1 MSRLSYGKTH
11 YDEVEKISF
20 KEVSEIL
27 VDNYGKLISSM
38 PIEIKASVLGRNN
51 ILVAKICDG
60 IDDIDFVTKV
70 ISWYTLTGKVKDS
83 HLVEL
88 AKYWAEDTFNRKD
101 YLSILYREHE
111 GKEKEIFNYLY
122 NNIKEESIKVV
133 LWTDGYVSYKIF
145 SIDMIDSIKQKEN
158 LKRIYNAVRKGR
170 NAILVK
176 LNDQEMMIDQILL
189 YDSFNDIGDEQL
201 ELLEMIDPSRQ
212 SVFVELVRFANDKR
226 LRYAAANR
234 LDKNSILTLIKLWNL
249 DKAMQKYLISIVN
262 DINTLLEIL
271 KTSNLHGW
279 KKREIKKQILRI
291 S

>member
-1 MSRLSYGKTH
+1 
-11 YDEVEKISF
+11 
-20 KEVSEIL
+20 
-27 VDNYGKLISSM
+27 
-38 PIEIKASVLGRNN
+38 
-51 ILVAKICDG
+51 
-60 IDDIDFVTKV
+60 
-70 ISWYTLTGKVKDS
+70 
-83 HLVEL
+83 
-88 AKYWAEDTFNRKD
+88 
-101 YLSILYREHE
+101 
-111 GKEKEIFNYLY
+111 
-122 NNIKEESIKVV
+122 
-133 LWTDGYVSYKIF
+133 
-145 SIDMIDSIKQKEN
+145 
-158 LKRIYNAVRKGR
+158 
-170 NAILVK
+170 
-176 LNDQEMMIDQILL
+176 MMIDQILL